1 MAKTLKLGYAV
12 VGLGG
17 IAERAV
23 LPAFAHAKNAELVAL
38 VSRDPGKAKK
48 LAARF
53 GAAHCYALEDYAG
66 CLANPAVQ
74 AVYLCSVNS
83 AHAAQ
88 TVQAARAG
96 KHVLCEKPM
105 AMNVTQCR
113 QMIQACNANQ
123 VRLMIAYRKYFEPAS
138 LALKKL
144 VSSGRLGAIRLIHS
158 GFTFNLTNDS
168 SWHLDARLSGGGALV
183 DIGVYAVNTVC
194 WLAGGAPMEAEA
206 TSWMHRPQQFHQVDE
221 HIAFQL
227 TFAGGLVAQC
237 SASFGAAQSS
247 FIQLHGEKGWAALNP
262 AYAYDEERRLFGKI
276 GGKWFES
283 LFPQMEEFHLELDAF
298 ADCVGRKR
306 QPEPDGTTGMRDVA
320 VMEAIYRAARTRRR
334 TPVRTA

>member
-1 MAKTLKLGYAV
+1 MARTLKLGYAV

-48 LAARF
+48 MAARF
-53 GAAHCYALEDYAG
+53 GAAYSYALEEYAA
-66 CLANPAVQ
+66 CLANPEVQ

-96 KHVLCEKPM
+96 RHVLCEKPM
-105 AMNVTQCR
+105 AMSVAECR
-113 QMIQACNANQ
+113 RMIDACRAND

-138 LALKKL
+138 VALKKL
-144 VSSGRLGAIRLIHS
+144 VTSGRLGAIRLIHS
-158 GFTFNLTNDS
+158 GFTFNLNNEA
-168 SWHLDARLSGGGALV
+168 SWHLDAKLSGGGALV
-183 DIGVYAVNTVC
+183 DVGVYAVNTVH
-194 WLAGGAPMEAEA
+194 WLAGSEPVEVEAV
-206 TSWMHRPQQFHQVDE
+206 SWTHRPQQFRDVDE

-227 TFAGGLVAQC
+227 TFPGGLVAQC

-247 FIQLHGEKGWAALNP
+247 FIQLHGENGWAAMNP

-276 GGKWFES
+276 GGKWFENT
-283 LFPQMEEFHLELDAF
+283 FPQMEEFHLELDAL
-298 ADCVGRKR
+298 ADCVARRR
-306 QPEPDGTTGMRDVA
+306 QPEPDGLAGLRDVA

-334 TPVRTA
+334 TPVRPA